1 VGAIIDF
8 LRTLTTPERLIHL
21 LSTVLTG
28 WYGYAAL
35 AAIVF
40 AETGLLVGFVLP
52 GDSLLFTIG
61 VVAGA
66 GELNIA
72 IILALLFCACMLGDW
87 SGYLIGRRTGPAIFN
102 RPDSR
107 FFKQEYLQRTHL
119 FYEKHGGKTIVYA
132 KFVPI
137 IRTFA
142 PFVAGVANMRYS
154 RFLVFDIFGGAGWVF
169 SMTILGY
176 LLGGIPLVR
185 RHFEKFVLLV
195 VFVSVLPLL
204 WQIIRARLKSSSA
217 PLAPADRA
225 AFPPRPPAPRP
236 ELD

>member
-1 VGAIIDF
+1 MLHSLLDF

-21 LSTVLTG
+21 LSTALSG
-28 WYGYAAL
+28 WLGYAAL
-35 AAIVF
+35 TAIVF

-52 GDSLLFTIG
+52 GDSLLFAIG
-61 VVAGA
+61 AVAGA
-66 GELNIA
+66 GQLKLGVIM
-72 IILALLFCACMLGDW
+72 ALLICACMLGDW
-87 SGYLIGRRTGPAIFN
+87 CGYLLGRRAGVAIFD

-107 FFKQEYLQRTHL
+107 FFKQEHL
-119 FYEKHGGKTIVYA
+119 RQTEAFYEKHGGKTIIYA

-204 WQIIRARLKSSSA
+204 WQIIRARLKSSS
-217 PLAPADRA
+217 
-225 AFPPRPPAPRP
+225 RP
-236 ELD
+236 